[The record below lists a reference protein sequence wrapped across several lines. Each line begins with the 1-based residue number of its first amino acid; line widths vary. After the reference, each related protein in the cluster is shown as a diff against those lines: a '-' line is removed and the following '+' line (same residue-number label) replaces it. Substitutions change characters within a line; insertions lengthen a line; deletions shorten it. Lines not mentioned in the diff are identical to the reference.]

1 MSKYIKLTDDVKASI
16 IEEFARTIGLIKMS
30 DGKVLFSKTLSDIGE
45 KATLYYTEEA
55 WMKSELLIAMNDKE
69 IAWHSLAK
77 RGEDPTKHEYIIYD
91 VLVYPQEVTGTTV
104 TTDQVR
110 YQTWL
115 YEQPDEVFNNIRAQ
129 CHSHVNM
136 GVSPSGVDTSLYERI
151 LNQLSDE
158 DFYIFTIGNKKGDLT
173 VIIYDMGKNILFET
187 KDVTTD
193 IIEDGSGI
201 FAFFKTVSD
210 AVVTKPTPKYT
221 YAGAYSYGNYVAGK
235 AAKATQQTQVTV
247 VGDPAI
253 PSTQST
259 QTTQKTQQTST
270 TSQGK
275 KGKQK
280 SYRDYL
286 DDDYDDYDGYGD
298 LSGYY
303 RRGY

>member
-1 MSKYIKLTDDVKASI
+1 MSKYIKLTEDVKASI
-16 IEEFARTIGLIKMS
+16 ITEFARTIGLIKMS
-30 DGKVLFSKTLSDIGE
+30 DGKVVFSKTLNDIGE

-55 WMKSELLIAMNDKE
+55 WMKSKLLIAMNDKE

-210 AVVTKPTPKYT
+210 AVVTKPTQKYT

-259 QTTQKTQQTST
+259 QKTQQTQQTST
-270 TSQGK
+270 ASQGK

-286 DDDYDDYDGYGD
+286 DDYDDYDGYGD
-298 LSGYY
+298 LGGYY
-303 RRGY
+303 GRGY

>member
-1 MSKYIKLTDDVKASI
+1 
-16 IEEFARTIGLIKMS
+16 
-30 DGKVLFSKTLSDIGE
+30 
-45 KATLYYTEEA
+45 
-55 WMKSELLIAMNDKE
+55 MKSKLLIAMNDKE

-77 RGEDPTKHEYIIYD
+77 RGEDPEKHEYIIYD

-201 FAFFKTVSD
+201 FDFFKTVSE
-210 AVVTKPTPKYT
+210 AVVTKPAPKYNT
-221 YAGAYSYGNYVAGK
+221 YVGTYSYGNYVAGK
-235 AAKATQQTQVTV
+235 AANASSQQTQN
-247 VGDPAI
+247 
-253 PSTQST
+253 TQST
-259 QTTQKTQQTST
+259 QSAQKTQQAQQTPAT
-270 TSQGK
+270 TQGK

-280 SYRDYL
+280 SYRDYY
-286 DDDYDDYDGYGD
+286 DDYDDYDYGYGD
-298 LSGYY
+298 LGNYY
-303 RRGY
+303 RKGY

>member
-1 MSKYIKLTDDVKASI
+1 MSKYIKLTDEVKTSI
-16 IEEFARTIGLIKMS
+16 IDEFARTIGLIKMS
-30 DGKVLFSKTLSDIGE
+30 DGKIVFSKTLNDIGE

-55 WMKSELLIAMNDKE
+55 WMKSKLLIAMNDKE

-235 AAKATQQTQVTV
+235 AAKATQQTQVAV

-259 QTTQKTQQTST
+259 QTAQKTQQTST

-286 DDDYDDYDGYGD
+286 DDYDDYDGYGD
-298 LSGYY
+298 LGDYY

>member
-1 MSKYIKLTDDVKASI
+1 MSKYIKLTDEVKTSI
-16 IEEFARTIGLIKMS
+16 IDEFARTIGLIKMS
-30 DGKVLFSKTLSDIGE
+30 DGKVVFSKTLNDIGE

-55 WMKSELLIAMNDKE
+55 WMKSKLLIAMNDKE

-235 AAKATQQTQVTV
+235 AAKATQQTQVAV

-259 QTTQKTQQTST
+259 QTAQKTQQTST

-286 DDDYDDYDGYGD
+286 DDYDDYDGYGD
-298 LSGYY
+298 LGDYY

>member
-1 MSKYIKLTDDVKASI
+1 MSKYIKLTDEVKTSI
-16 IEEFARTIGLIKMS
+16 IAEFARTIGLIKMS
-30 DGKVLFSKTLSDIGE
+30 DGKVVFSKTLNDIGE

-55 WMKSELLIAMNDKE
+55 WMKSKLLIAMSDKE

-77 RGEDPTKHEYIIYD
+77 RGEDPEKHEYIIYD

-158 DFYIFTIGNKKGDLT
+158 DFYIFTIGNKKGDMT

-193 IIEDGSGI
+193 VIEDGSGI
-201 FAFFKTVSD
+201 FDFFKTVSE
-210 AVVTKPTPKYT
+210 AVVTKPAQKYT
-221 YAGAYSYGNYVAGK
+221 YTSYGGYVAGK
-235 AAKATQQTQVTV
+235 SKASSQNTV
-247 VGDPAI
+247 PAT
-253 PSTQST
+253 STQSA
-259 QTTQKTQQTST
+259 QKTQQTQQTPT
-270 TSQGK
+270 TNGK
-275 KGKQK
+275 KGKQV
-280 SYRDYL
+280 SYKDY
-286 DDDYDDYDGYGD
+286 YDDYDYGYGD
-298 LSGYY
+298 LGDYY

>member
-1 MSKYIKLTDDVKASI
+1 MSKYIQLTEDVKASI
-16 IEEFARTIGLIKMS
+16 IAEFAKTIGLIKMS
-30 DGKVLFSKTLSDIGE
+30 DGKVVFSKTLNDIGE

-55 WMKSELLIAMNDKE
+55 WMKSKLLIAMNDKE

-201 FAFFKTVSD
+201 FDFFRTVSE

-221 YAGAYSYGNYVAGK
+221 YAGAYSYGNYVASK
-235 AAKATQQTQVTV
+235 ANASSQQSPKV
-247 VGDPAI
+247 VGNTAT
-253 PSTQST
+253 PSTQSA
-259 QTTQKTQQTST
+259 QKTQQAQQTPAT
-270 TSQGK
+270 NQGK

-286 DDDYDDYDGYGD
+286 DDYDDYDGYGD
-298 LSGYY
+298 LGSYY
-303 RRGY
+303 GGRY

>member
-16 IEEFARTIGLIKMS
+16 IAEFSRTIGLIKMS
-30 DGKVLFSKTLSDIGE
+30 DGKVMFSKTLNDIGE

-55 WMKSELLIAMNDKE
+55 WMKSKLLISMSDKE

-221 YAGAYSYGNYVAGK
+221 YAGAYSYGNYVASK
-235 AAKATQQTQVTV
+235 ANASSQQSPKI

-259 QTTQKTQQTST
+259 QTAQKTQQTST

-286 DDDYDDYDGYGD
+286 DDYDDYDGYGD
-298 LSGYY
+298 LGDYY

>member
-1 MSKYIKLTDDVKASI
+1 MSKYIKLTEDVKASI
-16 IEEFARTIGLIKMS
+16 IAEFARTIGLIKMS
-30 DGKVLFSKTLSDIGE
+30 DGKVVFSKTLNDIGE

-55 WMKSELLIAMNDKE
+55 WMKSKLLIAMNDKE

-201 FAFFKTVSD
+201 FDFFKTVSE
-210 AVVTKPTPKYT
+210 AVVTKPAPKYT
-221 YAGAYSYGNYVAGK
+221 YAGAYSYGNYVASK
-235 AAKATQQTQVTV
+235 ANSSSQQSPKV
-247 VGDPAI
+247 VGNTAT
-253 PSTQST
+253 PSTQSA
-259 QTTQKTQQTST
+259 QKTQQAQQTPAT
-270 TSQGK
+270 NQGK

-286 DDDYDDYDGYGD
+286 DDYDDYDGYGD
-298 LSGYY
+298 LGDYY

>member
-1 MSKYIKLTDDVKASI
+1 MSKYIKLTDEVKTSI
-16 IEEFARTIGLIKMS
+16 IAEFARTIGLIKMS
-30 DGKVLFSKTLSDIGE
+30 DGKVVFSKTLNDIGE

-55 WMKSELLIAMNDKE
+55 WMKSKLLIAMNDKE

-221 YAGAYSYGNYVAGK
+221 YAGAYSYGNYVASK
-235 AAKATQQTQVTV
+235 ANASSQQSPKV
-247 VGDPAI
+247 VGNTAT

-259 QTTQKTQQTST
+259 QKTQQAQQTPAT
-270 TSQGK
+270 NQGK

-286 DDDYDDYDGYGD
+286 DDYDDYDGYGD
-298 LSGYY
+298 LGGYY
-303 RRGY
+303 GRGY

>member
-1 MSKYIKLTDDVKASI
+1 MSKYIKLTEDVKSSI
-16 IEEFARTIGLIKMS
+16 IAEFARTIGLIKMS
-30 DGKVLFSKTLSDIGE
+30 DGKVVFSKTLSDIGE

-55 WMKSELLIAMNDKE
+55 WMKSKLLIAMNDKE

-77 RGEDPTKHEYIIYD
+77 RGEDPEKHEYIIYD

-136 GVSPSGVDTSLYERI
+136 GVSPSAVDTSLYERI

-201 FAFFKTVSD
+201 FDFFKTVAE

-221 YAGAYSYGNYVAGK
+221 YAGAYSYGNYVASK
-235 AAKATQQTQVTV
+235 ANASSQQSQKIVGNPAT
-247 VGDPAI
+247 
-253 PSTQST
+253 PSTQSA
-259 QTTQKTQQTST
+259 QKTQQAQQTQAT
-270 TSQGK
+270 TQGK

-280 SYRDYL
+280 SYRDYI
-286 DDDYDDYDGYGD
+286 DDYDDYDGYGD
-298 LSGYY
+298 LGSYY
-303 RRGY
+303 GGRY

>member
-1 MSKYIKLTDDVKASI
+1 MSKYIKLTDEVKTSI
-16 IEEFARTIGLIKMS
+16 IDEFARTIGLIKMS
-30 DGKVLFSKTLSDIGE
+30 DGKVVFSKTLNDIGE

-55 WMKSELLIAMNDKE
+55 WMKSKLLIAMNDKE

-221 YAGAYSYGNYVAGK
+221 YAGAYSYGNYVASK
-235 AAKATQQTQVTV
+235 ANASSKQSPKV
-247 VGDPAI
+247 VGNTAT
-253 PSTQST
+253 PSTQSA
-259 QTTQKTQQTST
+259 QKTQQAQQTPAT
-270 TSQGK
+270 NQGK

-286 DDDYDDYDGYGD
+286 DDYDDYDGYGD
-298 LSGYY
+298 LGGYY
-303 RRGY
+303 GRGY

>member
-1 MSKYIKLTDDVKASI
+1 MSKYIKLTDEVKTSI
-16 IEEFARTIGLIKMS
+16 IDEFARTIGLIKMS
-30 DGKVLFSKTLSDIGE
+30 DGKVVFSKTLNDIGE

-55 WMKSELLIAMNDKE
+55 WMKSKLLIAMNDKE

-221 YAGAYSYGNYVAGK
+221 YAGAYSYGNYVASK
-235 AAKATQQTQVTV
+235 ANASSQQSPKI

-259 QTTQKTQQTST
+259 QTAQKTQQTST

-286 DDDYDDYDGYGD
+286 DDYDDYDGYGD
-298 LSGYY
+298 LGDYY

>member
-1 MSKYIKLTDDVKASI
+1 MSKYIKLTDEVKTSI
-16 IEEFARTIGLIKMS
+16 IDEFARTIGLIKMS
-30 DGKVLFSKTLSDIGE
+30 DGKVVFSKTLNDIGE

-55 WMKSELLIAMNDKE
+55 WMKSKLLIAMNDKE

-187 KDVTTD
+187 KDVSID
-193 IIEDGSGI
+193 VIEDGSGI

-210 AVVTKPTPKYT
+210 AVVTKPAQKYT
-221 YAGAYSYGNYVAGK
+221 YAGAYNYGSYVASK
-235 AAKATQQTQVTV
+235 ANTSSQQSPKI

-253 PSTQST
+253 PSTQSA
-259 QTTQKTQQTST
+259 QKTQQAQQTPSAT
-270 TSQGK
+270 HGK

-286 DDDYDDYDGYGD
+286 DDYDDYDGYGD
-298 LSGYY
+298 LGGYY
-303 RRGY
+303 GRGY

>member
-1 MSKYIKLTDDVKASI
+1 MSKYIKLTEDVKASI
-16 IEEFARTIGLIKMS
+16 IAEFARTIGLIKMS
-30 DGKVLFSKTLSDIGE
+30 DGKVVFSKTLNDIGE

-55 WMKSELLIAMNDKE
+55 WMKSKLLIAMNDKE

-77 RGEDPTKHEYIIYD
+77 RGEDQEKHEYIIYD

-151 LNQLSDE
+151 LNQLSDD

-201 FAFFKTVSD
+201 FDFFKTVSE
-210 AVVTKPTPKYT
+210 AVVTKPAPKYT
-221 YAGAYSYGNYVAGK
+221 YAGAYSYGNYVASK
-235 AAKATQQTQVTV
+235 ANASSQQSPKV
-247 VGDPAI
+247 VGNTAT
-253 PSTQST
+253 PSTQSA
-259 QTTQKTQQTST
+259 QKTQQAQQTPAT
-270 TSQGK
+270 NQGK

-286 DDDYDDYDGYGD
+286 DDYDDYDGYGD
-298 LSGYY
+298 LGDYY

>member
-1 MSKYIKLTDDVKASI
+1 MSKYIKLTDEVKTSI
-16 IEEFARTIGLIKMS
+16 IAEFARTIGLIKMS
-30 DGKVLFSKTLSDIGE
+30 DGKVVFSKTLNDIGE

-55 WMKSELLIAMNDKE
+55 WMKSNLLIAMNDKE

-201 FAFFKTVSD
+201 FDFFKTVSE
-210 AVVTKPTPKYT
+210 AVVTKPAPKYT
-221 YAGAYSYGNYVAGK
+221 YAGAYSYGNYVASK
-235 AAKATQQTQVTV
+235 ANASSQQSPKV
-247 VGDPAI
+247 VGNTA
-253 PSTQST
+253 TQST
-259 QTTQKTQQTST
+259 QSAQKTQQAQQTPAT
-270 TSQGK
+270 NQGK

-286 DDDYDDYDGYGD
+286 DDYDDYDGYGD
-298 LSGYY
+298 LGDYY

>member
-1 MSKYIKLTDDVKASI
+1 MSKYIQLTEDVKASI
-16 IEEFARTIGLIKMS
+16 IAEFAKTIGLIKMS
-30 DGKVLFSKTLSDIGE
+30 DGKVVFSKTLNDIGE

-55 WMKSELLIAMNDKE
+55 WMKSKLLIAMNDKE

-201 FAFFKTVSD
+201 FDFFRTVSE
-210 AVVTKPTPKYT
+210 AVVTNPTPKYT
-221 YAGAYSYGNYVAGK
+221 YAGAYSYGNYVASK
-235 AAKATQQTQVTV
+235 ANASSQQSPKV
-247 VGDPAI
+247 VGNTAT
-253 PSTQST
+253 PSTQSA
-259 QTTQKTQQTST
+259 QKTQQAQQTPAT
-270 TSQGK
+270 NQGK

-286 DDDYDDYDGYGD
+286 DDYDDYDGYGD
-298 LSGYY
+298 LGSYY
-303 RRGY
+303 GGRY